1 MERAMFKQNTKHLQT
16 KMFGLLNT
24 LPPVLQKEATASE
37 EYCFYNI
44 IFRNIPET
52 LFEPLYSDKKSR
64 PNAPINTMLAALM
77 LQTRNQWTYDAL
89 FKEMKFSILTKIALG
104 LDDLDTIPFCPATL
118 FNFQNRINEHF
129 VRTGENLFEQVFDGL
144 TEKQLHTLKIKTNIQ
159 RTDSMQA
166 ASNIRNYSRLQLLI
180 EVLIRLYRVL
190 SEEDQAKFTDQFAA
204 YVKRTSGQYMYALK
218 ASDLPHEF
226 EKIGQLYDWITKN
239 LITAYGS
246 CDIFATVLR
255 VYSEHFA
262 TIDNAVTLRPSDQL
276 RSDMV
281 QSPDD
286 LDATYRNKNGKT
298 SKGQVINVVET
309 AHRENPI
316 NLITDVSVHAN
327 NTNDSEILN
336 QRLDHLK
343 EKTPD
348 LAELH
353 FDGGYGSE
361 DNDDKMETLHITAV
375 QTAIKG
381 VEPAVEINIEKNDD
395 SCYQVSCPMQTVASV
410 VGRKK
415 HKAVFDSSVCA
426 TCPLQDQC
434 PAAIRKEGR
443 VLYFTRNDYR
453 RKRRHKMIKQIPV
466 ERRSLRNNVEATV
479 HEFTYRMPQ
488 KKLKVRGAFKA
499 TMFAYS
505 AATIINFG
513 RIFRYLVENPDKLRS
528 FFVFVINFF
537 KKQFSRVHKFGYA
550 TPDAIFRAV
559 PYAF

>member
-1 MERAMFKQNTKHLQT
+1 MFKQNTAHLQT

-24 LPPVLQKEATASE
+24 LPPALQKEATASE

-44 IFRNIPET
+44 IFRNISEK
-52 LFEPLYSDKKSR
+52 LFEQLYSEKKSR

-77 LQTRNQWTYDAL
+77 LQTRNQWTYEAL

-104 LDDLDTIPFCPATL
+104 LDDLETIPFCPATL

-129 VRTGENLFEQVFDGL
+129 VETGENLFEQVFDGL

-180 EVLIRLYRVL
+180 EVIIRLYRVL
-190 SEEDQAKFTDQFAA
+190 SEEDQIAFTDQFAA

-226 EKIGQLYDWITKN
+226 EKVGQLYHWIIVN
-239 LITAYGS
+239 LTERYGTH
-246 CDIFATVLR
+246 DIFATVLR
-255 VYSEHFA
+255 VYTEHF
-262 TIDNAVTLRPSDQL
+262 TQLNNVITLKPSDQL
-276 RSDMV
+276 SSDMV

-316 NLITDVSVHAN
+316 NLITDISVHAN

-348 LAELH
+348 LVELH

-361 DNDDKMETLHITAV
+361 DNDEKMETLHITAV

-381 VEPAVEINIEKNDD
+381 VEPAVEINIEKTDD
-395 SCYQVSCPMQTVASV
+395 SCYQISCPMQSVPSVA
-410 VGRKK
+410 GRKK
-415 HKAVFDSSVCA
+415 HKAVFDLNVCA
-426 TCPLQDQC
+426 SCPFQGQC
-434 PAAIRKEGR
+434 PTAMKKEGR
-443 VLYFTRNDYR
+443 VLYFSRNDYR
-453 RKRRHKMIKQIPV
+453 RKKRHKMIQQIPV

-479 HEFTYRMPQ
+479 HEFTCRMPQ
-488 KKLKVRGAFKA
+488 KKLKVRGAFKTA
-499 TMFAYS
+499 MFAYS

-513 RIFRYLVENPDKLRS
+513 RIFRYLVENPDKFYS
-528 FFVFVINFF
+528 FFVFVIKFF
-537 KKQFSRVHKFGYA
+537 KELFSRVYKFGYPM
-550 TPDAIFRAV
+550 PDVRFRTV
-559 PYAF
+559 PCAL

>member
-1 MERAMFKQNTKHLQT
+1 MFKQNAEHLQT

-24 LPPVLQKEATASE
+24 LPPSLQKEATNSE
-37 EYCFYNI
+37 EFCFYNI

-52 LFEPLYSDKKSR
+52 IFEQLYSDKKSR
-64 PNAPINTMLAALM
+64 PNAPINAMLAALM
-77 LQTRNQWTYDAL
+77 LQTRNQWTYEAL
-89 FKEMKFSILTKIALG
+89 FKEIKFSILTKIALG
-104 LDDLDTIPFCPATL
+104 LDDLETIPFCPATL

-144 TEKQLHTLKIKTNIQ
+144 TEQQLKTLKIKTNIQ

-180 EVLIRLYRVL
+180 EVIIRLYRVL
-190 SEEDQAKFTDQFAA
+190 SEEDQTTFTDQFAA

-226 EKIGQLYDWITKN
+226 EKVGQLYHWIIEN
-239 LITAYGS
+239 LVTTYGS
-246 CDIFATVLR
+246 YEIFATVLR
-255 VYSEHFA
+255 VYTEHF
-262 TIDNAVTLRPSDQL
+262 TLINNVITLKPSDQL
-276 RSDMV
+276 NSDMV

-309 AHRENPI
+309 AHLENPI

-336 QRLDHLK
+336 TRLDHLK

-361 DNDDKMETLHITAV
+361 DNDEKMDTLNIVAV

-381 VEPAVEINIEKNDD
+381 VEPAVEINIEKLDD
-395 SCYQVSCPMQTVASV
+395 SCYQVSCPMQSVPSVA
-410 VGRKK
+410 GRKK
-415 HKAVFDSSVCA
+415 HKAVFDPAVCA
-426 TCPLQDQC
+426 SCPFQNQC
-434 PAAIRKEGR
+434 PTAMNKEGR
-443 VLYFTRNDYR
+443 VFYFSRNDYR
-453 RKRRHKMIKQIPV
+453 RKRRHKMIQQIPV

-479 HEFTYRMPQ
+479 HEFY
-488 KKLKVRGAFKA
+488 LSHA
-499 TMFAYS
+499 TEK
-505 AATIINFG
+505 T
-513 RIFRYLVENPDKLRS
+513 
-528 FFVFVINFF
+528 
-537 KKQFSRVHKFGYA
+537 
-550 TPDAIFRAV
+550 
-559 PYAF
+559 